1 MKHLLFLLALIFL
14 PLLSSSSTIIQLEI
28 NGAIGPASSA
38 YLKDGITT
46 AIDKNSQLI
55 LIKLDT
61 PGGLSTSMREMI
73 QDITNSPIPVVTYVS
88 PKGARAASAGTYLLY
103 ASHVAAMSPG
113 TNLGAATPVNM
124 MPSPKVADSNSS
136 GTISTLEKK
145 AINDAVAYIKSLAEL
160 NDRNISWAVDAVLKS
175 KSISAK
181 EALRIGVIDIM
192 ADDIDELLSKLDGK
206 SVKVSNKTVVINT
219 KTATIEYFEA
229 DWKTA
234 LLSII
239 TNPNI
244 AYIFLLIAIYGI
256 FFELMNPG
264 AIFPGVVGIISGVV
278 ALYALNMI
286 PFNYAGLLLIM
297 LGIAFMVAEVFVAGF
312 GILGIGGVISFSIG
326 SLLLF
331 DADTLGSSVSLP
343 LIIAFT
349 LVSLAFFILVMKL
362 FVGSRSLK
370 VVSGADEMIGLVGE
384 VVEVNE
390 KGYYVHCHG
399 ETWSATSASKL
410 VVGQRVEVIEL
421 SDLIL
426 KVIPIK
432 E

>member
-264 AIFPGVVGIISGVV
+264 AIFPGVVGVISGVV

-343 LIIAFT
+343 LIIAFA

-370 VVSGADEMIGLVGE
+370 VVSGAEEMIGLVGE

>member
-370 VVSGADEMIGLVGE
+370 VVSGAEEMIGLVGE